1 MVSTLWYH
9 LSQLWVG
16 TFFYRIYLVLFCI
29 CTYILLHRPSSR
41 GNTVLLVTTS
51 LLFIFSTIL
60 MVLTLILVTA
70 DIEKLASIPYDNIQN
85 AAYVVYSIN
94 NSIADGL
101 VIYRCYVV
109 WNRDWRVIVLPVMLL
124 VASTGKACGLDI
136 FLEAIPQFAVI
147 LTTNLLAT
155 LLTGKSSLCR
165 QPRAYLGAAAQR
177 RYAST
182 IALVVESGMVYSAT
196 ILTFLIVI
204 SFPSVAPTLEEP
216 LLQIVTQVMIIL
228 SWTCLDVQIPQGI
241 APTLIIVRVGLGVS
255 VEDSMSTFRA
265 ATTASIALRQ
275 QRRPIPGTSIDYADL
290 KETASTGIEP
300 NKNDYGLQKPESLA
314 HAAV

>member
-9 LSQLWVG
+9 VSQLWVG
-16 TFFYRIYLVLFCI
+16 TFFYGIYLVLFCI

-41 GNTVLLVTTS
+41 GNTVLLVTTTV
-51 LLFIFSTIL
+51 LFTFSTIL
-60 MVLTLILVTA
+60 MVLTLVLVTA

-85 AAYVVYSIN
+85 AAYVIYAIN
-94 NSIADGL
+94 NSIADGF

-109 WNRDWRVIVLPVMLL
+109 WNSDWRVIVLPVMLL
-124 VASTGKACGLDI
+124 VASTAGRI
-136 FLEAIPQFAVI
+136 WWI
-147 LTTNLLAT
+147 
-155 LLTGKSSLCR
+155 SR

-177 RYAST
+177 RYASS

-216 LLQIVTQVMIIL
+216 LLQIVTQVM
-228 SWTCLDVQIPQGI
+228 GI

-265 ATTASIALRQ
+265 ATTAGIALRQ
-275 QRRPIPGTSIDYADL
+275 QRRAMPGTTIDYADL

-300 NKNDYGLQKPESLA
+300 NKDDYGLQKPQSLA